1 MDKGNSR
8 FEWLKEYQQLDR
20 DIKYLKW
27 NIAKTAA
34 ESSRWTT
41 GDLANMHVGGKDS
54 RPAKLEKEYNRLQEE
69 LEWREKTEK
78 DLLNLINSFDGVEN
92 KILMKKYV
100 NGETLEEMTY
110 DDDMPYALSYI
121 QKRHAELRRRLTWLD
136 EWDENKYEDQ
146 IIGHMQLR

>member
-34 ESSRWTT
+34 ESSRMT
-41 GDLANMHVGGKDS
+41 GDLANMYVGGKDS
-54 RPAKLEKEYNRLQEE
+54 RPAKLDKEYDRLQEE

-100 NGETLEEMTY
+100 KGDTLEEMAY
-110 DDDMPYALSYI
+110 YIMVNLFYFGGSYV
-121 QKRHAELRRRLTWLD
+121 
-136 EWDENKYEDQ
+136 
-146 IIGHMQLR
+146 